1 MQRRTFVIHFKLIFL
16 AKVSP
21 ASRLQP
27 GEEGLPYE
35 KDGGARRTF

>member
-1 MQRRTFVIHFKLIFL
+1 MIHFKLIFL

-21 ASRLQP
+21 TGRLQP

-35 KDGGARRTF
+35 KDGVLVVAFRG